1 MKARGSTDP
10 KVGKKKDDQD
20 EDSHDQDEDHV
31 EEYLATVA
39 KLQEDQKEEVHDS
52 QSKRGAVFRS
62 EGAEQPSCDP
72 NHPTGTRPVTRGQL
86 KLRLSNQQMRGWQD
100 SQQEFQVYLQSKE
113 KEVEATRTGMEEKYG
128 KGFWEMDN
136 EGKWVHDYQGPGGAT
151 RTSETSRYL
160 GLLRVE
166 RNLMEARNTLKIQE
180 ERDITIQALEGDAGA
195 GSVSGAN
202 ASTGSAPGAD
212 AGAGESAT
220 GAAEEPE
227 DDPEDPV
234 GEALINRKY
243 DIWDMIGEV
252 RGEGLKLTD
261 DAEKEEQEAT
271 MHALVGVTKTLEVQ
285 IKSHLKKIKLE
296 TKTLKRRLKKK
307 KLGKKKEEKEEK
319 KKKRKRKDTGE
330 GEVSLEEKIK
340 RIETAAANP
349 KGEEAESQKDKTA
362 VKHLIKATGNSEANC
377 IELIAMHKVPG
388 VSTIQAYYKALL
400 DQVQSDGKGAAVA
413 VGMGASSTS
422 GTRTG
427 PRPRIRLIQNKVQVR
442 DLCGTADAPET
453 DRQMRVQQRN
463 IKRRK
468 KEKEDERKKAKKTK
482 EDESKAGPSNWRR
495 SGDGPGSGRWGDM
508 TTGEEQVV
516 TDLVTEEEQMV
527 RDLCDITGCTEEQC
541 AEALA
546 TNSSE
551 NRSREEIWSFA
562 YDMLKLIL

>member
-10 KVGKKKDDQD
+10 KVGKKNDDQD
-20 EDSHDQDEDHV
+20 EDSHGQDEDHV

-39 KLQEDQKEEVHDS
+39 KLQEDQEEEVHDS

-136 EGKWVHDYQGPGGAT
+136 EGKWVHDYQGPGGAI
-151 RTSETSRYL
+151 RIRETSRYL

-180 ERDITIQALEGDAGA
+180 ERDITIQALEGDAGT
-195 GSVSGAN
+195 GSISGAN

-234 GEALINRKY
+234 GEALIKRKY

-252 RGEGLKLTD
+252 CGEGLKLTD
-261 DAEKEEQEAT
+261 DTEKEEQEAT

-285 IKSHLKKIKLE
+285 IKSHLKKIELE
-296 TKTLKRRLKKK
+296 TKKLKRLLKKK

-319 KKKRKRKDTGE
+319 KKKR
-330 GEVSLEEKIK
+330 
-340 RIETAAANP
+340 
-349 KGEEAESQKDKTA
+349 
-362 VKHLIKATGNSEANC
+362 
-377 IELIAMHKVPG
+377 
-388 VSTIQAYYKALL
+388 
-400 DQVQSDGKGAAVA
+400 
-413 VGMGASSTS
+413 
-422 GTRTG
+422 
-427 PRPRIRLIQNKVQVR
+427 
-442 DLCGTADAPET
+442 
-453 DRQMRVQQRN
+453 
-463 IKRRK
+463 
-468 KEKEDERKKAKKTK
+468 
-482 EDESKAGPSNWRR
+482 
-495 SGDGPGSGRWGDM
+495 
-508 TTGEEQVV
+508 
-516 TDLVTEEEQMV
+516 
-527 RDLCDITGCTEEQC
+527 
-541 AEALA
+541 
-546 TNSSE
+546 
-551 NRSREEIWSFA
+551 
-562 YDMLKLIL
+562 